1 VAKSPSGDV
10 LHCTAVRY
18 RLNGSG
24 DLQTYLRSYDNVES
38 VQLADISMATI
49 TNKEPTILANFQQ
62 QAIQLEFKTTE
73 IDEVFT
79 ISKIVVYV
87 KPVATGFPTS

>member
-24 DLQTYLRSYDNVES
+24 DLQTYLRSYDDVEN
-38 VQLADISMATI
+38 VQLADIAMATL

-62 QAIQLEFKTTE
+62 QAIQLEFKYSQ
-73 IDEVFT
+73 FL
-79 ISKIVVYV
+79 K
-87 KPVATGFPTS
+87 